1 MLKAAHFMP
10 LLGNMMCRNV
20 DKNLQV
26 PEMYLPNLD
35 AQLLTV
41 WEEFTDEQTD
51 REISCIVR
59 SLYWFYNSD
68 YIESF
73 IYL

>member
-1 MLKAAHFMP
+1 MP

-41 WEEFTDEQTD
+41 WEEFTDEQRD
-51 REISCIVR
+51 F
-59 SLYWFYNSD
+59 LYCK
-68 YIESF
+68 ITVL
-73 IYL
+73 ILQ

>member
-1 MLKAAHFMP
+1 MP

-59 SLYWFYNSD
+59 SLY
-68 YIESF
+68 
-73 IYL
+73 

>member
-1 MLKAAHFMP
+1 MP

-51 REISCIVR
+51 RDF
-59 SLYWFYNSD
+59 LYCK
-68 YIESF
+68 ITVL
-73 IYL
+73 ILQ